1 MGGSNVKPTPAMGKA
16 LAKAYHAASRAPMGG
31 TARSPKN
38 RVHCKRHGH
47 AACTHARDHA
57 LQLRSPMLILKL
69 YKL

>member
-38 RVHCKRHGH
+38 PLCATG
-47 AACTHARDHA
+47 TLHARMLDHA
-57 LQLRSPMLILKL
+57 LQLRSPMLILS
-69 YKL
+69 YI